1 MQSKIILYEKPIKEQ
16 SNFLTVTVPDSES
29 SRPNERLLINW
40 KRKKKQTNSHTFSN
54 IVIKFMVFPNFHRKP
69 LHSQFKSIGK
79 RKTRLISIK
88 IDFSKRQNRQQNP
101 YNTMYFPK
109 KKSYNIYP
117 AFTNYLFTLLEH
129 ENVLLVILTLK
140 QVTVQSISIFFWQ
153 KRRKKSTIF

>member
-1 MQSKIILYEKPIKEQ
+1 
-16 SNFLTVTVPDSES
+16 
-29 SRPNERLLINW
+29 
-40 KRKKKQTNSHTFSN
+40 
-54 IVIKFMVFPNFHRKP
+54 MVFPNFHRKP

-109 KKSYNIYP
+109 KSYNIYP
-117 AFTNYLFTLLEH
+117 AFSNHLFTLLEH

-140 QVTVQSISIFFWQ
+140 QVTVQSISIFLAETKKKIHYILKMISQ
-153 KRRKKSTIF
+153 SLVMIPIEKKRNEKKNQNS